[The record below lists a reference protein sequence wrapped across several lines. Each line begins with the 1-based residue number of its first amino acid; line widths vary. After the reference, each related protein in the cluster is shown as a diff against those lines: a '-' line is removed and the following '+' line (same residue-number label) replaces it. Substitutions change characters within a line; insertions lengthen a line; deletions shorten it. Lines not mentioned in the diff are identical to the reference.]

1 MPIARLDTRVLVA
14 IGGAAASD
22 FLQNLI
28 TLDIARLTDGEARPS
43 ALLTPQGKILFDF
56 LLSRD
61 GEGFRADIRA
71 DIADEFIKRLT
82 LYRLRAAVTFAKLAD
97 VPVLAGWGGPA
108 PAGALADTRFDAGAW
123 RLHGDRAAGGAA
135 TPDAGAADFDL
146 QRIRHGVAESGS
158 DYALSDAWP
167 HDILFDLNGGVG
179 LKKGCYVGQEVVSR
193 MHHRKTARRRLAIV
207 GADAVLPA
215 SGTAIEAAGRALGEL
230 GTVVGG
236 EALAIVRIDRVAD
249 ALASGTSITAAGVP
263 VTLAL
268 PTWSGLSFE
277 ATPGG
282 DD

>member
-1 MPIARLDTRVLVA
+1 MPITRLDTRVLVA

-28 TLDIARLTDGEARPS
+28 TLDIARLQDGEARPS
-43 ALLTPQGKILFDF
+43 ALLTPQGKVLFDF

-61 GEGFRADIRA
+61 GDGFRADIRA
-71 DIADEFIKRLT
+71 DIADDFIKRLT
-82 LYRLRAAVTFAKLAD
+82 LYRLRAAVTFEKLAD
-97 VPVLAGWGGPA
+97 VPVLAGWDGLA
-108 PAGALADTRFDAGAW
+108 PAGAIADTRFAASAW
-123 RLHGDRAAGGAA
+123 RLHGDRASGAV
-135 TPDAGAADFDL
+135 TPGADSAHFDL
-146 QRIRHGVAESGS
+146 QRIRHGVAESGA

-179 LKKGCYVGQEVVSR
+179 MKKGCYVGQEVVSR

-207 GADAVLPA
+207 GAAAPLSA

-230 GTVVGG
+230 GTVVGN
-236 EALAIVRIDRVAD
+236 EALAIVRVDRVAD
-249 ALASGTSITAAGVP
+249 ALTSGTPITAAGAL

-268 PTWSGLSFE
+268 PEWSGLSFE
-277 ATPGG
+277 AGPGG

>member
-1 MPIARLDTRVLVA
+1 MPIARLDTRCIVA

-22 FLQNLI
+22 FLQTLI
-28 TLDIARLTDGEARPS
+28 TLDLSLLKDGEARPS

-61 GEGFRADIRA
+61 GDGFRADIRA

-82 LYRLRAAVTFAKLAD
+82 LYRLRAAVTFEKLAD
-97 VPVLAGWGGPA
+97 VAVLAGWDDPA
-108 PAGALADTRFDAGAW
+108 PAGALADTRFAAGAW
-123 RLHGDRAAGGAA
+123 RLHGDRAAEAV
-135 TPDAGAADFDL
+135 TPDAESTDFDL
-146 QRIRHGVAESGS
+146 QRIRRGVAESGG

-207 GADAVLPA
+207 GSEAPLPA
-215 SGTAIEAAGRALGEL
+215 QGTAIEAAGRALGEL
-230 GTVVGG
+230 GTVVGSD
-236 EALAIVRIDRVAD
+236 ALAIVRIDRVAD
-249 ALASGTSITAAGVP
+249 ALASGTPITADGVP
-263 VTLAL
+263 LTLAL
-268 PTWSGLSFE
+268 PEWSGLTFE
-277 ATPGG
+277 PGLGG

>member
-1 MPIARLDTRVLVA
+1 MPIARLDTRALVA

-28 TLDIARLTDGEARPS
+28 TLDIARLQDGEARPS

-61 GEGFRADIRA
+61 GDGFRADIRA
-71 DIADEFIKRLT
+71 DIAADFIKRLT
-82 LYRLRAAVTFAKLAD
+82 LYRLRAAVTFEKLAD
-97 VPVLAGWGGPA
+97 VAVLAGWDCPA
-108 PAGALADTRFDAGAW
+108 PAGALADTRFAAGVW
-123 RLHGDRAAGGAA
+123 RLHGDRADDAV
-135 TPDAGAADFDL
+135 TPDTGSADFDL
-146 QRIRHGVAESGS
+146 QRIRRGVAESGA

-207 GADAVLPA
+207 SSAAPLPA
-215 SGTAIEAAGRALGEL
+215 SGTAIEAAGRGLGEL
-230 GTVVGG
+230 GTVIGG

-249 ALASGTSITAAGVP
+249 ALASGTSITADGAP

-268 PTWSGLSFE
+268 PEWSGLSFE
-277 ATPGG
+277 PGPGG

>member
-28 TLDIARLTDGEARPS
+28 TLDIANLKDGEARPS

-61 GEGFRADIRA
+61 GDGFRADIRA
-71 DIADEFIKRLT
+71 DIADDFIKRLT

-97 VPVLAGWGGPA
+97 VPVLAGWDGPA
-108 PAGALADTRFDAGAW
+108 PAGALADTRFAAGAW
-123 RLHGDRAAGGAA
+123 RLHGDRAGGAL
-135 TPDAGAADFDL
+135 TPDAESADFDL
-146 QRIRHGVAESGS
+146 QRIRRGVAESGA

-193 MHHRKTARRRLAIV
+193 MHHRKTARRRLALV
-207 GADAVLPA
+207 SAAAPLPEKGA
-215 SGTAIEAAGRALGEL
+215 AIEAAGRGLGDL
-230 GTVVGG
+230 GTVVGTD
-236 EALAIVRIDRVAD
+236 ALAIVRIDRVAD
-249 ALASGTSITAAGVP
+249 ALASGTPITAGGVP

-268 PTWSGLSFE
+268 PEWSGLSFE
-277 ATPGG
+277 AGPGG